1 MLYAVVVV
9 ERGITT
15 VVISGEDVSPD
26 IIVAEVGVVGGG
38 DGARVKVVGAS
49 EVGVCVRRSVGDAR
63 FVVDDARF
71 VVGVTR

>member
-1 MLYAVVVV
+1 M
-9 ERGITT
+9 
-15 VVISGEDVSPD
+15 
-26 IIVAEVGVVGGG
+26 AEVGVVGGG